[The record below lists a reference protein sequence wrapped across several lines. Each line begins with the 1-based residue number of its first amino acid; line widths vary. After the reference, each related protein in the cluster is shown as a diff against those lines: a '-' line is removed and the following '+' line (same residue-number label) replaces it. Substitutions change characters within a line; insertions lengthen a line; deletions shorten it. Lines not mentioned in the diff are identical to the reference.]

1 MGCLAGELRDGE
13 PMFPG
18 ENGADRPRLV
28 RRCLGRLAPGQ
39 MMAFG
44 VHPHNAGVTFPEDER
59 GVREGSVSARYGGVF
74 DDVALDLARG
84 SLELNPRRR
93 RAGAARFEH
102 PRVRG
107 SQS

>member
-1 MGCLAGELRDGE
+1 MGCLAGERRDGE
-13 PMFPG
+13 PIFPG

-28 RRCLGRLAPGQ
+28 RRRLGSLARGQ

-74 DDVALDLARG
+74 DDVVLDFARG
-84 SLELNPRRR
+84 SLELNPRRW
-93 RAGAARFEH
+93 RAGAARFKH
-102 PRVRG
+102 PCVRG